1 MTTTYTYGHD
11 NALKLQAK
19 ERKELVRTMQET
31 YGITLAIQPLMT
43 LPGYPY
49 KNKTEIVIKGE
60 EKLNGQ
66 LEELV
71 DVLEEKL
78 GL

>member
-11 NALKLQAK
+11 NALKLHGE
-19 ERKELVRTMQET
+19 ERKELVMTMQET
-31 YGITLAIQPLMT
+31 YGVTLAIQPLMP
-43 LPGYPY
+43 LLGDPY

-60 EKLNGQ
+60 EKLNGK

-71 DVLEEKL
+71 NVLKEKL